1 MFSDSGIQ
9 SLATKRLSCIKLLAF
24 FFFFSFLL
32 FDSRVFGFG
41 DERYILYT
49 HNTDITSK
57 NLVV

>member
-9 SLATKRLSCIKLLAF
+9 SLATKRLSCIKLLA
-24 FFFFSFLL
+24 FFFSFLL

-49 HNTDITSK
+49 HNIDITSK

>member
-9 SLATKRLSCIKLLAF
+9 SLATKRLSCIRLLA
-24 FFFFSFLL
+24 FFFSFLL

-49 HNTDITSK
+49 HNIDITSK

>member
-24 FFFFSFLL
+24 FFFRFLH

-49 HNTDITSK
+49 HNIDITSK

>member
-9 SLATKRLSCIKLLAF
+9 SLATKRLCCIKLLAF
-24 FFFFSFLL
+24 FFSFVL
-32 FDSRVFGFG
+32 FDSRASGFG

-49 HNTDITSK
+49 HNNDITSK